1 MFQQRHRRFR
11 GSVQVRPGEAEVEAK
26 IVSRPDHAL
35 RQGSH
40 LAKALQAAP
49 LGRGFII
56 PHIRSHRAR
65 PVSAR
70 LATGGIEGETRQSL
84 ANIREVL
91 ANAGMDFKDV
101 VSVTAFIT
109 DFKDFD
115 KFNAVY
121 REYFP
126 TDPPARATVQVAAL
140 NIGARVELQM
150 IAVKR

>member
-1 MFQQRHRRFR
+1 MLSARVPTLPKLFR
-11 GSVQVRPGEAEVEAK
+11 LRPWAK
-26 IVSRPDHAL
+26 DSLFPISGHT
-35 RQGSH
+35 
-40 LAKALQAAP
+40 
-49 LGRGFII
+49 GRD
-56 PHIRSHRAR
+56 

-70 LATGGIEGETRQSL
+70 LATGGIEGETRQSQ

-101 VSVTAFIT
+101 VSETAFIT